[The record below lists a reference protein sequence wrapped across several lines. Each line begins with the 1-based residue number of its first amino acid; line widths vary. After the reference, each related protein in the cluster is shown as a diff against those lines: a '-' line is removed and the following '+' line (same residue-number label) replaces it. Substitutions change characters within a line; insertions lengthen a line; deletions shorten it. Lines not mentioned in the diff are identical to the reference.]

1 MVTRDDLATRLFH
14 ASVEVITS
22 EGELLQAGA
31 DEGRAMV
38 EVASAV
44 SAAVAASD
52 GSVRRLFEDVARAV
66 ARLEG
71 GGTGVSF
78 WAAWLDGLAAA
89 APEGDEAGY
98 EDLRDMFDQALDDV
112 TRALA
117 AGLCDAAPTDALAV
131 ACVAVSACDDE
142 IDAFDEAADAVEES
156 ITAAGLDG
164 PVSLSLA
171 RFLRG
176 MAQA

>member
-1 MVTRDDLATRLFH
+1 MTRDELAVRLLH
-14 ASVEVITS
+14 ASVEVIIS
-22 EGELLQAGA
+22 EEELVQEHADAGQ
-31 DEGRAMV
+31 AMV
-38 EVASAV
+38 DVASAV

-52 GSVRRLFEDVARAV
+52 GSIKRLFSDVARGV

-71 GGTGVSF
+71 SGPGVSF
-78 WAAWLDGLAAA
+78 WASWLDGLAEA

-117 AGLCDAAPTDALAV
+117 AGLCDVAPTDALAV
-131 ACVAVSACDDE
+131 ASVAISSCDDE
-142 IDAFDEAADAVEES
+142 LDAFDEAADAVEES
-156 ITAAGLDG
+156 ITGAGLDD

-176 MAQA
+176 MTQA